1 MPGHRRLH
9 ERVSVAINTGSEAA
23 DSEIANLRAEISRLH
38 DPAELENFL
47 VLPEMVR
54 SAKSRSYARPADP
67 TDCARRDRAEAMCP
81 ERLGV
86 SRSG

>member
-1 MPGHRRLH
+1 LAFPTTDMPGHRRLH
-9 ERVSVAINTGSEAA
+9 ERVSLAINTGSEAT

-54 SAKSRSYARPADP
+54 SGEVAFVRPGPPTPPTADP
-67 TDCARRDRAEAMCP
+67 P
-81 ERLGV
+81 
-86 SRSG
+86 

>member
-1 MPGHRRLH
+1 MAFPTTDMPGHRRLH
-9 ERVSVAINTGSEAA
+9 ERVSLAINTGSEAT

-67 TDCARRDRAEAMCP
+67 TDC
-81 ERLGV
+81 
-86 SRSG
+86 